1 MNENNINNLLG
12 TNFRARPQEL
22 FNTSL
27 DHYFLNPIIHKEI
40 HGDEIYV
47 PLDLYRIWNKTV

>member
-1 MNENNINNLLG
+1 MNENNIKSLLG
-12 TNFRARPQEL
+12 TNFRARPSDL

-47 PLDLYRIWNKTV
+47 PLDLNKILE